1 MIHYNKIKVSAK
13 VKAKHEISDY
23 LMLLFNKPSEH
34 IEDFETL
41 TFKEQEEVLKH
52 ISLFEDRKGDIKL
65 ETIIIDKDLRKSG
78 VGSKAMQDIVDFAD
92 RNNKR
97 VKLTPA
103 IRDDYQGTTSQARL
117 RKFYKKFG
125 FIENKGRN
133 KDYEISEL
141 MYRLPVK

>member
-52 ISLFEDRKGDIKL
+52 ISLFEDKIHKL
-65 ETIIIDKDLRKSG
+65 LGVKFKEIISASNFSKS
-78 VGSKAMQDIVDFAD
+78 I
-92 RNNKR
+92 
-97 VKLTPA
+97 
-103 IRDDYQGTTSQARL
+103 
-117 RKFYKKFG
+117 
-125 FIENKGRN
+125 
-133 KDYEISEL
+133 
-141 MYRLPVK
+141 